1 VQTADQHEGG
11 SLFTTVCDSCNGTMA
26 KPTALAEAEQ
36 RFKAGLVHEQPGRDG
51 ALALLPLFG
60 RWRSP

>member
-1 VQTADQHEGG
+1 MQTADQHERG
-11 SLFTTVCDSCNGTMA
+11 SLFTTVCDSCNGAMA

-36 RFKAGLVHEQPGRDG
+36 HVKAGLVHEQSARDG
-51 ALALLPLFG
+51 ELALLPLFG